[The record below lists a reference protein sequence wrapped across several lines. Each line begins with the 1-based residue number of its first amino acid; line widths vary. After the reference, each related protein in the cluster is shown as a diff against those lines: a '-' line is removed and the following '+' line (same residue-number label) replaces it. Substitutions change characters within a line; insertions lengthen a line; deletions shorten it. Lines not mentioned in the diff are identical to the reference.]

1 MEESNINDESETG
14 NSAVAP
20 SADQSASKGINQW
33 KNLIISIW
41 EYIYLPPLAYS
52 SYPFV
57 TQD

>member
-33 KNLIISIW
+33 KNLII
-41 EYIYLPPLAYS
+41 
-52 SYPFV
+52 
-57 TQD
+57 